1 MGMQNS
7 LESLDGFQVT
17 FIHSLLEFY
26 MQSLKALG
34 VFWFLLYSIGWGGSE
49 AQSGETPARITLCGN
64 GRTRHRPLCPA
75 TC

>member
-17 FIHSLLEFY
+17 FIHSLQEFY

-34 VFWFLLYSIGWGGSE
+34 VFWFLLYSIG
-49 AQSGETPARITLCGN
+49 
-64 GRTRHRPLCPA
+64 
-75 TC
+75 